1 LLRPGWAHSGLV
13 AALVLCA
20 GAASGADN
28 IGDVSV
34 SAAAIY
40 TGPTFHGYAEARV
53 VLENNSSKTHNVTLT
68 SPNRSFT
75 SGNSISRITRTVT
88 LTPGVEQVV
97 SLLQPPLPGNGDSQI
112 RVSVDGRDEGVTRLP
127 NANQHCAYRGYG
139 SAMTATAFLSRNV
152 DADAVERMLNGGTG
166 DNDAYTADKAT
177 GPPDAF
183 GAAPAN
189 VWMPDA
195 RVFGKTNWLEL
206 VYTPPIAATQLSIY
220 NSQSPTSTGFIE
232 LVGASGTVVDRLDLG
247 TGRAS
252 VSTRSRSGGGM
263 RWVQTFTFAT
273 TSEPVKT
280 VRLNFGVTPPSAIAI
295 DAVELT
301 GTGGG
306 HYATAARAS
315 SDNHAAGPVRPSAVR
330 VGTAPGR
337 SLGDPNA
344 VQCLRAE
351 TALADWSDNWLAYT
365 PFDVVV
371 LAAVDLPALP
381 GPVAAALG
389 DYLQAGGNIMVVG
402 AGSMPAAW
410 NASQTT
416 NLSEMT
422 VFEAGFGR
430 GYELANADLSR
441 LNSQTVRDIHQMVLS
456 AAQYWSSLPNDT
468 DSANSKMPVVENQII
483 PVRGITVIMLLFIIV
498 VGPLNIFLLARKDK
512 RIWMLWTIPAIS
524 LVTALLVFAYSLL
537 AEGITPNTRIAGLTV
552 LHQAGHH
559 AATYGAEGFYCPLTP
574 NGGLRFENLTEATPL
589 VSQGYTGSGS
599 PREVDWSQTQ
609 HFLRGWVT
617 ARVSAQF
624 HLRKSEGRR
633 ERIEW
638 HKVNGGWEILNG
650 LGAPIKSLWLADQDM
665 HFYQAADVPA
675 GQPAV
680 LKAVSNP
687 PPAQK
692 LGPRGLL
699 GSLGYA
705 PSPPGDESL
714 NYLQPGTYLAV
725 LEGNPFV
732 ENALGAAASAKRT
745 RSSAVVYG
753 ILDPPATP

>member
-1 LLRPGWAHSGLV
+1 MLGVARSGLM
-13 AALVLCA
+13 AALLLCA
-20 GAASGADN
+20 GAAAGADN

-53 VLENNSSKTHNVTLT
+53 VLENNSSKTHTVTLT
-68 SPNRSFT
+68 SPNRSFMA
-75 SGNSISRITRTVT
+75 GDSISRITRTVT

-112 RVSVDGRDEGVTRLP
+112 RVSVDGREEGTTRLP
-127 NANQHCAYRGYG
+127 NANQHWGIRGMG
-139 SAMTATAFLSRNV
+139 SSMGANAFLSRNV
-152 DADAVERMLNGGTG
+152 DADAVERMLNGRTG
-166 DNDAYTADKAT
+166 SNDGFTAEKAT
-177 GPPDAF
+177 GPPDAW
-183 GAAPAN
+183 GLAPAT
-189 VWMPDA
+189 VWMPDL

-206 VYTPPIAATQLSIY
+206 DYSPSFTATQLHIY
-220 NSQSPTSTGFIE
+220 SPQTPVSTGFIE
-232 LVGASGTVVDRLDLG
+232 LIGASGAVVGRLDLSTGG
-247 TGRAS
+247 TS
-252 VSTRSRSGGGM
+252 ISSTSRSGGGPRM
-263 RWVQTFTFAT
+263 EQTFLFPA

-280 VRLNFGVTPPSAIAI
+280 VRLNFGVTPPGTIAI

-301 GTGGG
+301 GAGGG
-306 HYATAARAS
+306 RFATDARAS
-315 SDNHAAGPVRPSAVR
+315 SDNHAAGPIRTSPGRVGVR
-330 VGTAPGR
+330 VASP
-337 SLGDPNA
+337 GDPNT

-351 TALADWSDNWLAYT
+351 TALTDWSDNWLAYT

-371 LAAVDLPALP
+371 LAAADLPALP
-381 GPVAAALG
+381 GPVAGALG
-389 DYLQAGGNIMVVG
+389 DYLQAGGCVVVVG
-402 AGSMPAAW
+402 AGNLPAAW

-416 NLSEMT
+416 RLTDAT
-422 VFEAGFGR
+422 VFEAGFGH
-430 GYELANADLSR
+430 GYGLADADLSR
-441 LNSQTVRDIHQMVLS
+441 LNGQTVRDIHQAVLN

-468 DSANSKMPVVENQII
+468 DSANARMPVVESLKI
-483 PVRGITVIMLLFIIV
+483 PVRGITVIMLLFIVI
-498 VGPLNIFLLARKDK
+498 VGPLNVFLLARKDK

-524 LVTALLVFAYSLL
+524 VVTTLLVFTYSLL
-537 AEGITPNTRIAGLTV
+537 AEGITPTTRIAGLTV

-589 VSQGYTGSGS
+589 VSQGYSGSGS
-599 PREVDWSQTQ
+599 SREVDWSQTQ

-617 ARVSAQF
+617 ARVPAQF

-638 HKVNGGWEILNG
+638 HKVKGGWQILNG
-650 LGAPIKSLWLADQDM
+650 LGAPIKSLWLADQDL

-675 GQPAV
+675 GQPAL

-687 PPAQK
+687 AAAQQ
-692 LGPRGLL
+692 LGPRSLL
-699 GSLGYA
+699 GNLGYA
-705 PSPPGDESL
+705 PSPPGEDSL
-714 NYLQPGTYLAV
+714 NYLRPGTYIAV
-725 LEGNPFV
+725 LDGNPFI

-745 RSSAVVYG
+745 RSTAVVYG